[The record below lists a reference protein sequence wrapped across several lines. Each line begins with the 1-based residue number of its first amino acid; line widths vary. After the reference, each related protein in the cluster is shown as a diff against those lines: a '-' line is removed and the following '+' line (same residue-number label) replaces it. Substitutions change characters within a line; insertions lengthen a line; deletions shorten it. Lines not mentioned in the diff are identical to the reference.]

1 MRGVVPGASRRAA
14 WPLHTGSRS
23 SFQARAWPL
32 LGVPP
37 LQPAPCFCASSH
49 REQKQLSGKGLA
61 PPRGSPFA
69 ASTLLLCLFTQGAE
83 AAFRQG
89 PGPSL
94 GPPLQPAP
102 CFRAAGPSCCLLA
115 RGCSSAAPRSD
126 LELVW
131 APSALGATRRRDCF
145 RELLLALH
153 GVRLGLFYTLHLS
166 TPRRSAPTV
175 PYLATPAQSSSLT
188 PQRSFN

>member
-1 MRGVVPGASRRAA
+1 MSAAHTGLCGQRGVALILNESQHPLTRMGVCGGLFQGLQEEQPG
-14 WPLHTGSRS
+14 
-23 SFQARAWPL
+23 
-32 LGVPP
+32 
-37 LQPAPCFCASSH
+37 
-49 REQKQLSGKGLA
+49 
-61 PPRGSPFA
+61 
-69 ASTLLLCLFTQGAE
+69 LFTQGAE

-94 GPPLQPAP
+94 GPPLQPAS

>member
-1 MRGVVPGASRRAA
+1 MSAAYTGLCGQRGVALILNESQHPLTRMGVCGGLFQGLQEEQPGLFTQGAEAA
-14 WPLHTGSRS
+14 FRQGPGPS
-23 SFQARAWPL
+23 S
-32 LGVPP
+32 
-37 LQPAPCFCASSH
+37 
-49 REQKQLSGKGLA
+49 
-61 PPRGSPFA
+61 GSPFA
-69 ASTLLLCLFTQGAE
+69 ASTLLSCLFTQGAE

-89 PGPSL
+89 PGPSS

-115 RGCSSAAPRSD
+115 RGCSSAAPRSN

-131 APSALGATRRRDCF
+131 APAALGPTRRRDCF